1 MKRTAV
7 SRASWSSKAL
17 FLTSSALTLVT
28 CPSLAAAQVEAPVAD
43 QAIAGQTP
51 AEQTITEQKPIEQA
65 AADDQSVS
73 DRDIVVTGIRAA
85 LDSAKETKRKAST
98 FVDSITASDI
108 ATLPD
113 LSVAEAIGRIP
124 GVTISR
130 FPTGGAS
137 PDFPS
142 PEGRGNLVRGLGF
155 VRSEFNGRDAFSAN
169 GGRSLDFSS
178 IPPELVGGV
187 DVYKNQTADLIEGG
201 IGGTINLRTLEPFD
215 AKKDLFVVALDGTY
229 SDLRKKWAPEASIT
243 TGKRWNT
250 GIGEIGILG
259 SFSRS
264 RLDSRINGWQQS
276 QPIPRVLDANG
287 NVPEINNLN
296 DLPRPNEFVGVDP
309 SRIVGITPG
318 FQLRTNDV
326 NRLRTSYYGAL
337 QWKKDG
343 IQATFKYIRVD
354 TKIDSLERTL
364 EWFPDHNGGVN
375 IGVQNLALD
384 KNWGSSGL
392 PMCSGPGGQPTAP
405 GDCETLYPVRG
416 GLMESGLVTSNQDS
430 WTGARGR
437 DVGMLG
443 IGKIEESKTQ
453 DFSLNLKWN
462 ATDRLYATFD
472 GQYTKASARQRQ
484 IWGGMN
490 SYFNYSID
498 QDLDHPRVE
507 FFIDPTTR
515 FNPSNTRYTGDRDP
529 VTNAQGVVTAPGIYI
544 PTPTSSGD
552 FNGANFQYAADQF
565 QNGDGDLY
573 ALRTDLAYDVS
584 GGDGLASWFDSVKFG
599 ARYSERSQVNSEM
612 ALNWGAIAPAWAGG
626 YGIAGTFQ
634 DPNRGFEAVSFKN
647 FFRGDGV
654 VQGNNTDFVFVN
666 HNILNNYADFRNY
679 IASEPQLATLGS
691 WVPRGTN
698 DGTAFGRA
706 NYNPEDTSNITERTK
721 NAYVRLDFKQSFDN
735 GMSVDGNFGVRY
747 VRTDLRST
755 GFQAFRPFN
764 PDLPSCSPTG
774 GANQTNCQYTFDP
787 TTGRRLRTDDA
798 ESRDDIR
805 DFAPGAVAYASQAA
819 IPTALKLTDEHWLPS
834 FNVKWNLDREM
845 LVRFGYS
852 KGLSRPNV
860 QDLRASQEFVV
871 TTQRTNFQQIT
882 DTTDPL
888 FGVDRG
894 AQNITASEVRVSRG
908 NPYLKPTTADS
919 FDLSYEYYF
928 KSGYLSVAG
937 FYKSLKNIITNGDL
951 PLGTVTLDG
960 KTLNVIYSGPVNQ
973 AKAKVKG
980 IEIAYQQFF
989 EFLPGPLKHLGF
1001 QGNYTFIDA
1010 STTPP
1015 GNGADANGDG
1025 IPDDLT
1031 QVFRWGVSDLL
1042 GQSKHIANAVAIYQ
1056 DRVVEARL
1064 AYNWRSQYLTTYR
1077 DYVTGNPIYN
1087 SAAGFLDA
1095 SLKFNFG
1102 QWQLRGS
1109 IANILDTKSK
1119 ARALIDSDGQM
1130 YDRFSFLNDRRIVVG
1145 ALFRL

>member
-1 MKRTAV
+1 MKANAIPRL
-7 SRASWSSKAL
+7 S
-17 FLTSSALTLVT
+17 LTTRRLLMATSALTLAFT
-28 CPSLAAAQVEAPVAD
+28 PSIASAQTATPDAPAD
-43 QAIAGQTP
+43 QTAVPETP
-51 AEQTITEQKPIEQA
+51 GDAE
-65 AADDQSVS
+65 
-73 DRDIVVTGIRAA
+73 IVVTGIRAA
-85 LDSAKETKRKAST
+85 LESAKETKRRAST

-187 DVYKNQTADLIEGG
+187 DVYKNQSADLIEGG

-215 AKKDLFVVALDGTY
+215 SKKDLFVVAGDVTY
-229 SDLRKKWAPEASIT
+229 SDLRKKWSPQGSIT
-243 TGKRWNT
+243 AGKRFQT
-250 GIGEIGILG
+250 GIGEFGILG
-259 SFSRS
+259 SYSKS

-276 QPIPRVLDANG
+276 NPIPRVLDANG
-287 NVPEINNLN
+287 NVPEITNLN
-296 DLPRPNEFVGVDP
+296 DDPRPNEFIGADP
-309 SRIVGITPG
+309 TRIVGITPG

-326 NRLRTSYYGAL
+326 TRDRTSYYGAL
-337 QWKKDG
+337 QWRMDG
-343 IQATFKYIRVD
+343 LQVTAKYIRAD

-375 IGVQNLALD
+375 IGVSNLQLD
-384 KNWGSSGL
+384 KGWGSSGL
-392 PMCSGPGGQPTAP
+392 PMCSGPGGRPVAP
-405 GDCETLYPVRG
+405 GDCETLYPTRG

-437 DVGMLG
+437 DIGMLG
-443 IGKIEESKTQ
+443 IGKIEEASTQ
-453 DFSLNLKWN
+453 DFSLNIKWN
-462 ATDRLYATFD
+462 PTDRLNVVLD
-472 GQYTKASARQRQ
+472 GQYTKATARQRQ
-484 IWGGMN
+484 LWGGMN
-490 SYFNYSID
+490 SYFNYSVKP
-498 QDLDHPRVE
+498 DLDHPRVE
-507 FFIDPTTR
+507 FFIDPAHRFNPGTTR
-515 FNPSNTRYTGDRDP
+515 FNGDRDP
-529 VTNAQGVVTAPGIYI
+529 VVNKDGVQTAPGVYI
-544 PTPTSSGD
+544 PSPTNSAD
-552 FNGANFQYAADQF
+552 FNGANWQFAADQF
-565 QNGDGDLY
+565 QDGKGDLY
-573 ALRTDLAYDVS
+573 AARADFDYDVS
-584 GGDGLASWFDSVKFG
+584 GGDGLSSWFDSVKFG

-612 ALNWGAIAPAWAGG
+612 ALNWGAIAPAWSGG

-654 VQGNNTDFVFVN
+654 VQGNNNAFVFVN
-666 HNILNNYADFRNY
+666 QNLLNNNHDFRSY
-679 IASEPQLATLGS
+679 IGSEPQLATLGG
-691 WVPRGTN
+691 WVPRSVD
-698 DGTAFGRA
+698 DGTAYGRGV
-706 NYNPEDTSNITERTK
+706 YRPEDTSDITEKTH
-721 NAYVRLDFKQSFDN
+721 NAYVRIDFKHGFDN
-735 GMSVDGNFGVRY
+735 GMSLDGNFGVRY
-747 VRTDLRST
+747 VRTDLDSS

-764 PDLPSCSPTG
+764 PDLPSCSLTG
-774 GANQTNCQYTFDP
+774 GPNQTGCQFTFDQS
-787 TTGRRLRTDDA
+787 TTGTGQRLRTDDA

-805 DFAPGAVAYASQAA
+805 DFAPQSAAYAAQAA
-819 IPTALKLTDEHWLPS
+819 IPTTFKQVDEKWLPS
-834 FNVKWNLDREM
+834 FNVKWNLNREM

-860 QDLRASQEFVV
+860 QDLRASQEYVV

-882 DTTDPL
+882 DENDPL

-894 AQNITASEVRVSRG
+894 AQEISPNEVRVSRG
-908 NPYLKPTTADS
+908 NPLLKPTTAHS

-928 KSGYLSVAG
+928 KAGYLSVAG
-937 FYKSLKNIITNGDL
+937 FYKDLSNIITNGDQQ
-951 PLGTVTLDG
+951 LGTVTLDG
-960 KTLNVIYSGPVNQ
+960 KTLNVIYNGPINQ
-973 AKAKVKG
+973 ATAKVKG
-980 IEIAYQQFF
+980 IEVGYQQFF
-989 EFLPGPLKHLGF
+989 DFLPGPLKHLGF

-1015 GNGADANGDG
+1015 GNGADSDGDG
-1025 IPDDLT
+1025 VPDDAT
-1031 QVFRWGVSDLL
+1031 TVFRWGVKNLL

-1056 DRVVEARL
+1056 DKIVEARL
-1064 AYNWRSQYLTTYR
+1064 AYNWRSEYLTTYR

-1095 SLKFNFG
+1095 SLKFNIG
-1102 QWQLRGS
+1102 NLQLRGS

-1119 ARALIDSDGQM
+1119 ARAYIDESGQM
-1130 YDRFSFLNDRRIVVG
+1130 YDRFSFLNDRRIVIG
-1145 ALFRL
+1145 ALFRI